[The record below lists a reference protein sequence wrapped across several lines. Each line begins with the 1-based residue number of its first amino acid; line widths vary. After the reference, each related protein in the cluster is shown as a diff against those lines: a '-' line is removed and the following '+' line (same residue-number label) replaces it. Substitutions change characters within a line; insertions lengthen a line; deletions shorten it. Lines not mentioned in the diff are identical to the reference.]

1 MVHLGAK
8 FFRLAIDAAKAFNL
22 DVTQI
27 GQFLKS
33 GLKWR
38 VIAGRVKL
46 K

>member
-8 FFRLAIDAAKAFNL
+8 LLRLAIDATKALNL
-22 DVTQI
+22 DVAEVGKFFQ
-27 GQFLKS
+27 G
-33 GLKWR
+33 GLKRR